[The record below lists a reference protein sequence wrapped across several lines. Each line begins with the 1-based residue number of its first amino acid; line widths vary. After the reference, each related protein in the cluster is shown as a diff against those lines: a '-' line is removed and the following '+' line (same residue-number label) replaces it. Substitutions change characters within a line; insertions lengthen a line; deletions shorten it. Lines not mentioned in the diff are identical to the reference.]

1 MLRIWGRTNSGNVQ
15 KVMWA
20 VGELGVP
27 HVRIDAGGEH
37 GKLDTDAYGAMN
49 PNRRVPTIDDD
60 GFVLWES
67 NVIVRYL
74 AGRYGAGTLG
84 PPDARAR
91 ALADQ
96 WMDWQQTTLG
106 PELRVV
112 FWGLVRTAP
121 EKRDQARIAAGVE
134 NLKALWRLVDRQ
146 LRDRPFLA
154 GDALTMGDLPVGVMC
169 YRYHE
174 LPIARPDLPH
184 VAAWYERLKAR
195 PAYCEHVMLPL
206 S

>member
-20 VGELGVP
+20 VGELGVS
-27 HVRIDAGGEH
+27 HERIDAGAEH

-60 GFVLWES
+60 GFVVWES

-74 AGRYGAGTLG
+74 AARYGPGTLY
-84 PPDARAR
+84 PMDTRERAIT
-91 ALADQ
+91 DQ

-121 EKRDQARIAAGVE
+121 EKRDEARIAASVE
-134 NLKALWRLVDRQ
+134 NLKALWRIVDRQ
-146 LRDRPFLA
+146 LIDWPFLA
-154 GDALTMGDLPVGVMC
+154 GPALTMGDIPVGVMC

-174 LPIARPDLPH
+174 LPIARPELPR

-195 PAYCEHVMLPL
+195 PAFREHVMLPL

>member
-27 HVRIDAGGEH
+27 HERIDAGAEH
-37 GKLDTDAYGAMN
+37 GRLDTEAYGAMN

-74 AGRYGAGTLG
+74 AARYGAGTLC
-84 PPDARAR
+84 PADARAR
-91 ALADQ
+91 AVADQ

-121 EKRDQARIAAGVE
+121 EKRDPKRIAAGIE
-134 NLKALWRLVDRQ
+134 GLKALWTLVDRQ

-154 GDALTMGDLPVGVMC
+154 GDAFTMGDVPVGVMC
-169 YRYHE
+169 WRYHE
-174 LPIARPDLPH
+174 LAIARPDLPH
-184 VAAWYERLKAR
+184 VAAWYERLRAR
-195 PAYCEHVMLPL
+195 AAYREHVMQPL